1 MYDCDPWTSV
11 SSGSVETVVT
21 IVNPAVP
28 NRRFPL
34 RKRKPPPAPL
44 DTVWTAAARRG
55 TQFKLGRLALELDF
69 PRLKANCW
77 QVLVGFGFGWSG
89 KVVKYFFYFRD
100 IQNTSTRGWGG
111 WEAKMSFAKATV
123 KRFNEDLNDAPAPNA
138 YDAKK
143 PEKKVSTV
151 SLAKDN
157 LPRFQEPKVVIYYQ
171 WTMSLKGTLDFRMSV
186 LALGSTWPLR
196 PTPWASSPRVGSSC
210 VLHPSGCTLH
220 CIMCTTLHS
229 VVSVP
234 SDWTS
239 WDNS

>member
-34 RKRKPPPAPL
+34 RKRSPPRPPRYC
-44 DTVWTAAARRG
+44 VNSCCAARYSVQTGAASAR
-55 TQFKLGRLALELDF
+55 TWFPTLKSKLLTS
-69 PRLKANCW
+69 
-77 QVLVGFGFGWSG
+77 FGWSG

-111 WEAKMSFAKATV
+111 WEAKMSFAKASV

-220 CIMCTTLHS
+220 CIMYTTVHS